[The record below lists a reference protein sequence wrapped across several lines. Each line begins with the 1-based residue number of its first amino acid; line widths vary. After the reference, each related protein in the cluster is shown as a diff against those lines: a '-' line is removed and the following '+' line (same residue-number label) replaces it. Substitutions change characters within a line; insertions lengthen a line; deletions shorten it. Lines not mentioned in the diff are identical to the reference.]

1 MGLCNESLGKYNFD
15 SPLELIQ
22 MVLDRIK
29 KERNDTDAIIMHGD
43 FVTHGVSIEYT
54 NFTQE

>member
-43 FVTHGVSIEYT
+43 FVTHGVSIEYS
-54 NFTQE
+54 NFTQ

>member
-29 KERNDTDAIIMHGD
+29 KERKD
-43 FVTHGVSIEYT
+43 
-54 NFTQE
+54 